1 MPWKGNIFFS
11 DINSG
16 LWSVRMQPPERPV
29 S

>member
-1 MPWKGNIFFS
+1 MPWKGNIFFA

-16 LWSVRMQPPERPV
+16 MWAVKMQPPERPV

>member
-16 LWSVRMQPPERPV
+16 MWAVKMQPADRPI